1 MKKNRWIA
9 AVIWITVVLS
19 GCGDR
24 RELTEIGMVG
34 AVAYDAIEGQT
45 NVWMDVLQQDA
56 EKAQLVN
63 GAGPGCQEAYEA
75 ANEKLDRQIYP
86 SHIRVHLLGEAYAKQ
101 GLWEMGD
108 MILRDQSFRSDA
120 PMLVVQEG
128 SAGVLLQ
135 SAAQQ
140 SGVGERKFVPAAARK
155 RRSWQ
160 NR

>member
-75 ANEKLDRQIYP
+75 ANENWTGKF
-86 SHIRVHLLGEAYAKQ
+86 IRPIFGYIC
-101 GLWEMGD
+101 WEK
-108 MILRDQSFRSDA
+108 
-120 PMLVVQEG
+120 PM
-128 SAGVLLQ
+128 
-135 SAAQQ
+135 
-140 SGVGERKFVPAAARK
+140 
-155 RRSWQ
+155 Q
-160 NR
+160 NRDYGKWAT